1 MDINEV
7 LQFVDD
13 VVYAKKGKH
22 LNDLQRAIIE
32 GTLKRQKYSEIADTC
47 CCSEGHVKDMGYEL
61 LQVLSDAFGE
71 PIDKGNL
78 KSVLERQGNL
88 TISFGDNSNTIG
100 NINICSDKATTS
112 DINQS
117 QTPKFKEYQD
127 KTKMETVNKLRQF
140 GLGDEQIAE
149 ALGLTLDEVKQVDS
163 ED

>member
-7 LQFVDD
+7 LQFVDE
-13 VVYAKKGKH
+13 VVHAKTGKH

-32 GTLKRQKYSEIADTC
+32 GTLKRQKYSEIADTYR
-47 CCSEGHVKDMGYEL
+47 CSEGHVKDMGYEL

-71 PIDKGNL
+71 PVDKGNL

-88 TISFGDNSNTIG
+88 TIRFGDSNIIG

-117 QTPKFKEYQD
+117 QTPDFQKSQYQI
-127 KTKMETVNKLRQF
+127 KMEAVSKLKHF
-140 GLGDEQIAE
+140 GLSDEQIAE
-149 ALGLTLDEVKQVDS
+149 ALGLTLDEVKQADS